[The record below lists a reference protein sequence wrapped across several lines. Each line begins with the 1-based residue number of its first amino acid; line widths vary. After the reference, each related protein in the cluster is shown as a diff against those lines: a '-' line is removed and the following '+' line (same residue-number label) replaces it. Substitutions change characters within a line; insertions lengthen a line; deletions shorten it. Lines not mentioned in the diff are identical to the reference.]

1 MITELGQFNVN
12 FEGATARRIFLDP
25 IFKDVQPFE
34 GDIYQVMP
42 NVVSRKNMV
51 FVGPLDNYLRKRI
64 GCGFNPT
71 GSLNVSERQ
80 VEVELVKGE
89 TQQCWDEFKDTIL
102 MEALNKGVDMGNME
116 GTLMQDIILTRM
128 QQGASRQIN
137 LLAWFGDKSSV
148 NPEQNICDGM
158 WTKYIPELQ
167 ANNLIRVVDSNSGTP
182 LGAGGAIDLLDAVLD
197 SASNELKAL
206 PVGDRRLIVSNNIAE
221 QLEKDIR
228 NGVAGDS
235 AFIREVEDGRMTM
248 LFRGVQ
254 IVSML
259 RWQGLYE
266 QYLGV
271 ADANLVLYTARQN
284 LILATDRISD
294 TTSIDGWF
302 EKKEEAMYFRT
313 AFKLGFN
320 YIHPSLMV
328 AAK

>member
-51 FVGPLDNYLRKRI
+51 FVGPLDNYLRK
-64 GCGFNPT
+64 
-71 GSLNVSERQ
+71 RQ

-137 LLAWFGDKSSV
+137 LLAWFGDKTSA

-182 LGAGGAIDLLDAVLD
+182 LGAGGAIDLLDA
-197 SASNELKAL
+197 
-206 PVGDRRLIVSNNIAE
+206 IVA
-221 QLEKDIR
+221 
-228 NGVAGDS
+228 
-235 AFIREVEDGRMTM
+235 
-248 LFRGVQ
+248 
-254 IVSML
+254 
-259 RWQGLYE
+259 
-266 QYLGV
+266 
-271 ADANLVLYTARQN
+271 
-284 LILATDRISD
+284 
-294 TTSIDGWF
+294 
-302 EKKEEAMYFRT
+302 
-313 AFKLGFN
+313 
-320 YIHPSLMV
+320 
-328 AAK
+328 